1 MIKLKS
7 LRNSVNLQNYRRNL
21 VKRKNEIRENQ
32 SKIQIDSQALDTLPY
47 FDDNEQLDQ
56 LIEIYQDKV
65 NFDSAVKTN
74 LFNSLENGKY
84 SYKTHNTL
92 PSSDEVIS
100 YLLGY
105 EIAPVNKQISPKQAI
120 IRGTPVVKSHIKSSK
135 SDNKFILSKTA
146 TGFDDS
152 QIEIKHK
159 LGRLK

>member
-21 VKRKNEIRENQ
+21 VKRKNESRENQ

-65 NFDSAVKTN
+65 DFDSAVKTN

-84 SYKTHNTL
+84 S
-92 PSSDEVIS
+92 
-100 YLLGY
+100 
-105 EIAPVNKQISPKQAI
+105 
-120 IRGTPVVKSHIKSSK
+120 
-135 SDNKFILSKTA
+135 
-146 TGFDDS
+146 
-152 QIEIKHK
+152 
-159 LGRLK
+159 